1 MFISKIDN
9 ILGKDALASISKIIE
24 TSKFVDG
31 RISGGNARDKNNLEL
46 APETEKYV
54 EVINIIER
62 AVRENVEFNLT
73 SFPRYMTR
81 PIISRY
87 EVGMFYK
94 EHVDLPVMGFMSADQ
109 TMGRWLSPVGLNY
122 VRSDL
127 SMTLFLSDPESYGG
141 GELTFEGAAGAT
153 RVKLDAG
160 SAILY
165 PTGSRHSVAPV
176 TRGVRYA
183 GILWIQTLFPT
194 EAHRQA
200 VYDARRLLEMI
211 SKIAPQS
218 GAHDLAQES
227 FYNLCRILAE
237 V

>member
-1 MFISKIDN
+1 MFISRIDN
-9 ILGKDALASISKIIE
+9 ILGKDALASVRKILE

-31 RISGGNARDKNNLEL
+31 KISGGNARNKNNLEL
-46 APETEKYV
+46 APESEKYV

-87 EVGMFYK
+87 EAGMFYK
-94 EHVDLPVMGFMSADQ
+94 EHVDLPVMGFMSMGQ
-109 TMGRWLSPVGLNY
+109 PMGRWLSPVGQNY

-127 SMTLFLSDPESYGG
+127 SMTLFLNDSESYSG
-141 GELTFEGAAGAT
+141 GELMFEGVGGAT
-153 RVKLDAG
+153 KVKLDAG

-165 PTGSRHSVAPV
+165 PTGSRHSVAPI
-176 TRGVRYA
+176 TRGIRYA
-183 GILWIQTLFPT
+183 AILWIQTLFPT
-194 EAHRQA
+194 EAQRRA
-200 VYDARRLLEMI
+200 VYDARRLLEMV
-211 SKIAPQS
+211 SNIAPQS
-218 GAHDLAQES
+218 EAHNLAQES
-227 FYNLCRILAE
+227 FYNLCRIFAE